1 MTQYVKFIRQGDSLF
16 IKPTATTVD
25 TVSTQGLE
33 EVQSQSTEKED
44 SYILIEED
52 NRTAAG
58 LKSFAS
64 DAVASATAAPPAS
77 LEGKEETAAIAV
89 LFDLAANN
97 IIADHLGIKTSSVE
111 AFLSKWDPSEKLTAL
126 NGDLTLSTEAKD
138 LKTRDWKK
146 AGELPRYVK
155 YLTDKGGYGTKVEL
169 LTGKTDNTNP
179 PELTIAPSLKGK
191 SAVIQLSEENESW
204 YRSITEIEIP
214 YSGTKTHYYQENN
227 TLSED
232 GKAMTLG
239 VEAISGP
246 MNYTGTYEV
255 TIHSFGFDDVK
266 GTLSVVEQL
275 QALRPHG
282 MTATAG

>member
-1 MTQYVKFIRQGDSLF
+1 M
-16 IKPTATTVD
+16 
-25 TVSTQGLE
+25 
-33 EVQSQSTEKED
+33 
-44 SYILIEED
+44 
-52 NRTAAG
+52 
-58 LKSFAS
+58 
-64 DAVASATAAPPAS
+64 
-77 LEGKEETAAIAV
+77 
-89 LFDLAANN
+89 FDLAANN
-97 IIADHLGIKTSSVE
+97 IIADSLGIKTSSVE
-111 AFLSKWDPSEKLTAL
+111 AFLSKWDTSEKLTAL

-146 AGELPRYVK
+146 AGDLPRYVK

-266 GTLSVVEQL
+266 GTLSVVEQAPSFTPTWDDSNSRL
-275 QALRPHG
+275 KLKAEFAYYADRVKAVTVNGNRLESGSFSHDINNLYISYRYLVNGKNTLKSRQ
-282 MTATAG
+282 MDM